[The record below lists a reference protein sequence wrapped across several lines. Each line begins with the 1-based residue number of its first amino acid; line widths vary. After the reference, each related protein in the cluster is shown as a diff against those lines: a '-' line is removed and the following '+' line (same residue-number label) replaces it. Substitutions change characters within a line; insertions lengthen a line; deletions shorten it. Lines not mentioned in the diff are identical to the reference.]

1 MSVKLIEERLS
12 TYNFSSRIE
21 EEHALREIT
30 QECILAALGRTD
42 FFSQGV
48 FQGGTALRILY
59 GLNRFSEDLDFIL
72 NSENDNFTWEPY
84 LIQIAQELETF
95 GFNLEIQDKS
105 KVDAAVKKAFIKEDS
120 LGKLMFLEFAG
131 NKQSRKIKIKL
142 EVDTNPPKGS
152 IDERKIIDFP
162 YISSIMCQN
171 MPSLFAGK
179 IHALLCR
186 DHIKGRDWYDFLWYT
201 ARQTSINYTFLQNA
215 IYQSGPW
222 KGEDITVNHTW
233 CIEEL
238 SSKIKQID
246 WSFAA
251 QDVQRFLKPI
261 EIASLSLWDDFL
273 FLEQLKKIPRV

>member
-1 MSVKLIEERLS
+1 MSVRLIEERLRS
-12 TYNFSSRIE
+12 YNTKSARE

-30 QECILAALGRTD
+30 QECVLAALGRTD

-72 NSENDNFTWEPY
+72 NTKNDNFTWEPY
-84 LIQIAQELETF
+84 LIQISNELEAF
-95 GFNLEIQDKS
+95 GFNIEIQDRS
-105 KVDAAVKKAFIKEDS
+105 KLDTTVKKAFIKEDS
-120 LGKLMFLEFAG
+120 LGKLMHLQFSG
-131 NKQSRKIKIKL
+131 STHSKKIKIKL
-142 EVDTNPPKGS
+142 EVDANPPKGS
-152 IDERKIIDFP
+152 IDERKILDFP

-171 MPSLFAGK
+171 LPSLFAGK

-186 DHIKGRDWYDFLWYT
+186 DNIKGRDWYDFLWYT
-201 ARQTSINYTFLQNA
+201 ARNTTINYALLQNA
-215 IYQSGPW
+215 LYQHGPW
-222 KGEDITVNHTW
+222 QGNDLQINHEW

-238 SSKIKQID
+238 SAKIKKID

-261 EIASLSLWDDFL
+261 ELASLSLWDDFL
-273 FLEQLKKIPRV
+273 FLGQLNKIPNH